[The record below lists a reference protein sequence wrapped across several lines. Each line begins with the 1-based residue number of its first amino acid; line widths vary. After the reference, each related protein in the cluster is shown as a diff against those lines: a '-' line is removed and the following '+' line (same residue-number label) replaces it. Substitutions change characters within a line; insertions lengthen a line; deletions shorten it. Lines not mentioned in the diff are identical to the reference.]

1 MELKFL
7 CLVKPYYISYYLL
20 ALTEFVETIETDN
33 NINPQYF
40 LSCRNQDMVAFNF
53 VNDVLVN
60 RFYIT
65 LIRFLLI
72 TCKYERTL
80 LQPVESH

>member
-1 MELKFL
+1 MI
-7 CLVKPYYISYYLL
+7 V
-20 ALTEFVETIETDN
+20 
-33 NINPQYF
+33 
-40 LSCRNQDMVAFNF
+40 FNF

-60 RFYIT
+60 RFYII

-72 TCKYERTL
+72 TCKYELTL

>member
-1 MELKFL
+1 MT
-7 CLVKPYYISYYLL
+7 VPPSSYRIR
-20 ALTEFVETIETDN
+20 ETIETD
-33 NINPQYF
+33 IIVNPQYS
-40 LSCRNQDMVAFNF
+40 LSCRNQDMIAFNF

-60 RFYIT
+60 RFYII

-72 TCKYERTL
+72 TCKYELTL